1 MGLKDKNETDEI
13 DTEVLLESPMENL
26 DLYEGDIIL
35 TENQVDEMV
44 DELVKQADEKKIDVS
59 DIEDK
64 SRKPNRGKRSI
75 SPSLTN
81 MWTFPIPYYVET
93 GVDATLVTTALNFI
107 EGETC
112 IRFTKSET
120 PITGKPGL
128 RYYKGTG
135 CWSYIGRIY
144 TDAPQE
150 ISIGSGCGQK
160 GILQH
165 ETAHALGVYHE
176 QSRPDRYLYVSV
188 KTENIVAGKE
198 SQFTSSL
205 PGYVSEYGIPYDFGS
220 VMHYGRFDFSKNGNQ
235 TIVALNTMF
244 DKTMGQRNMLSFND
258 VKLIN
263 FKYCNSSCPTPI
275 NCENGGYQN
284 RNICGACR
292 CPLGFYGTNCQN
304 YIGSKSTLC
313 GKQFLTA
320 NTTLQ
325 TLSVT
330 SAIEY
335 YYYISTPMY
344 QVRLNVIFTNLVNND
359 PCYTGK
365 GLEIKYQYDKSAT
378 GINFCGVNTY
388 KIFYTE
394 GNTALIHYVG
404 TKATDTFT
412 LTYIQYSTL

>member
-1 MGLKDKNETDEI
+1 MGLKVRNETDEI
-13 DTEVLLESPMENL
+13 DTEIVIETPMENL
-26 DLYEGDIIL
+26 DLYEGDTIL
-35 TENQVDEMV
+35 TEKQVDEMV

-59 DIEDK
+59 NIEDK
-64 SRKPNRGKRSI
+64 SRKKRGKRSI
-75 SPSLTN
+75 YSSKNN

-107 EGETC
+107 ESETC
-112 IRFTKSET
+112 VRFTKSAT

-128 RYYKGTG
+128 R
-135 CWSYIGRIY
+135 RIY

-176 QSRPDRYLYVSV
+176 QSRPDRYLYVSI
-188 KTENIVAGKE
+188 KTENIIAGKE
-198 SQFTSSL
+198 SNFAGSI
-205 PGYVSEYGIPYDFGS
+205 PGFA
-220 VMHYGRFDFSKNGNQ
+220 FSKNGNQ
-235 TIVALNTMF
+235 TIVALDRKF

-263 FKYCNSSCPTPI
+263 YKYCNSTCPSTSISCR
-275 NCENGGYQN
+275 NGGYEN
-284 RNICGACR
+284 PNSCGVCR

-304 YIGSKSTLC
+304 YVGSKSTLC
-313 GKQFLTA
+313 GNQFLTA

-325 TLSVT
+325 TLNVT
-330 SAIEY
+330 GAIEC

-344 QVRLNVIFTNLVNND
+344 QVRLNVISTNLVNND

-365 GLEIKYQYDKSAT
+365 GLEIKYQNDRS
-378 GINFCGVNTY
+378 
-388 KIFYTE
+388 
-394 GNTALIHYVG
+394 ALIHI
-404 TKATDTFT
+404 K
-412 LTYIQYSTL
+412 